1 MNYTVHP
8 GTTGSLELKSF
19 WCYVDRLSFNMAEDL
34 NLSDA
39 SNAPSDTVNKGSNI
53 TVHVIFIFLKYVTL
67 SDDFCFCF
75 FFSKCDTWKTGT
87 NPHCDGYAKNL
98 FWEKLRKMAKRKV
111 VLMLMIKCC
120 ISLVWVL
127 LRVKVPRKVPVIS
140 NKSIFILIIHYKV
153 VALVL
158 GSAYFR
164 GVHV

>member
-1 MNYTVHP
+1 M
-8 GTTGSLELKSF
+8 
-19 WCYVDRLSFNMAEDL
+19 
-34 NLSDA
+34 
-39 SNAPSDTVNKGSNI
+39 
-53 TVHVIFIFLKYVTL
+53 
-67 SDDFCFCF
+67 
-75 FFSKCDTWKTGT
+75 
-87 NPHCDGYAKNL
+87 
-98 FWEKLRKMAKRKV
+98 
-111 VLMLMIKCC
+111 VLMLMMKCS

>member
-75 FFSKCDTWKTGT
+75 FFQSVTLGRQEPIPTAMDMPRIYSG
-87 NPHCDGYAKNL
+87 KN
-98 FWEKLRKMAKRKV
+98 FERWPREK
-111 VLMLMIKCC
+111 
-120 ISLVWVL
+120 W
-127 LRVKVPRKVPVIS
+127 
-140 NKSIFILIIHYKV
+140 Y
-153 VALVL
+153 
-158 GSAYFR
+158 
-164 GVHV
+164 